1 MIRHAP
7 CRLGTGLLVLMGL
20 CGPLPG
26 CGILRTGP
34 TQPRYGA
41 LAPARPGP
49 MTSPS
54 SGTDTSSL
62 SAVRDFL
69 ARTQEYSLPPGAGTA
84 NADLPP
90 AYAATPRL
98 DRTSPQPA
106 GRRTHPNAAQTV
118 RVDAAYANTRVLL
131 DDTAREIAGPAL
143 PVIQSVS
150 IQTLPIEIPQQEPVR
165 TNAVNE
171 ALEAQPADGFISPDR
186 WLDWLTKQTSETRDF
201 ESEWMLRMAQLAMN
215 RDTEAIQVSEA
226 LPTGARELLTAL
238 LQAAIS
244 VRGAVRDPFTHGAEA
259 LGHVEDL
266 RRAVADRVDPLVS
279 TVALCRNVGTFG
291 VYEEMADNEF
301 VAGRAAQTI
310 VYFEIRNL
318 LSERTEENQYRTRL
332 ATRLEVLTAGGDS
345 VWEQEEPEITDVC
358 RRRRNDFF
366 VAQRITLPATLPAG
380 PYVLKVLVEDKI
392 SGRVNEATLP
402 FNIHA
407 AMSVSRTP

>member
-1 MIRHAP
+1 
-7 CRLGTGLLVLMGL
+7 
-20 CGPLPG
+20 
-26 CGILRTGP
+26 
-34 TQPRYGA
+34 
-41 LAPARPGP
+41 

-69 ARTQEYSLPPGAGTA
+69 ARTQEYSLPSGAGTA

-150 IQTLPIEIPQQEPVR
+150 IQTLPIEIPQQEPIR

-407 AMSVSRTP
+407 ALSVSRTP